1 MKALV
6 LVADNRLEFQ
16 DCPEPEIGPDE
27 VLIKVAACGICGSDV
42 HGMDGS
48 SGRRLPP
55 LIMGHEA
62 AGVIARLGTNVSG
75 WSVGD
80 RVTFDSVI
88 PCRQCWFC
96 RHGQVHLCE
105 NRRVPGVSC
114 REFQCQ
120 GALAEYV
127 ALPHHI
133 LYRLPDGLSFRHA
146 ALVEPLAIAMH
157 AVNRLHLSLDDT
169 AVVVGAGAI
178 GLLAVQVLRAAGCG
192 QIIAADLDRR
202 RLDLACKLGA
212 DQGLQSDAIDVRAE
226 VMRQTGNRGADLAVE
241 AVGVA
246 PTVQLAAACL
256 RRGGQLS
263 LVGLLAPSVEFPVQ
277 DIVTRELTI
286 SGSYCS
292 CEDYPA
298 CLDLMARGTIR
309 VEPLISAVAPLA
321 EGAAWFQRLHSG
333 KEGLMK
339 VLLEP

>member
-1 MKALV
+1 
-6 LVADNRLEFQ
+6 
-16 DCPEPEIGPDE
+16 
-27 VLIKVAACGICGSDV
+27 
-42 HGMDGS
+42 
-48 SGRRLPP
+48 
-55 LIMGHEA
+55 
-62 AGVIARLGTNVSG
+62 
-75 WSVGD
+75 
-80 RVTFDSVI
+80 
-88 PCRQCWFC
+88 
-96 RHGQVHLCE
+96 
-105 NRRVPGVSC
+105 
-114 REFQCQ
+114 
-120 GALAEYV
+120 
-127 ALPHHI
+127 
-133 LYRLPDGLSFRHA
+133 
-146 ALVEPLAIAMH
+146 
-157 AVNRLHLSLDDT
+157 
-169 AVVVGAGAI
+169 
-178 GLLAVQVLRAAGCG
+178 
-192 QIIAADLDRR
+192 
-202 RLDLACKLGA
+202 
-212 DQGLQSDAIDVRAE
+212 
-226 VMRQTGNRGADLAVE
+226 MRQTGNRGADLAVE